1 MRTATNTYLYIQDPS
16 NLEREGGGEREREGL
31 SACATAFCLYLSASH
46 HFSTSHPREAC
57 RHGPSPCS
65 EPFGH
70 EACPK
75 PLSHPLEKHLRPTK
89 GGPECAET
97 HRMLVG
103 GHGDISLGIVLPA
116 VGSNCNFY
124 DAPNEALIDDGPCL
138 FTITFFT
145 VFLFCTFLDPLPL
158 TLQ

>member
-1 MRTATNTYLYIQDPS
+1 
-16 NLEREGGGEREREGL
+16 
-31 SACATAFCLYLSASH
+31 
-46 HFSTSHPREAC
+46 
-57 RHGPSPCS
+57 
-65 EPFGH
+65 
-70 EACPK
+70 
-75 PLSHPLEKHLRPTK
+75 
-89 GGPECAET
+89 
-97 HRMLVG
+97 MLVG